1 VERAGLVSPRTRWA
15 FREHLVGWPLRAIQ
29 DLFENEGI
37 QLGQGS
43 PAVTGQRRSLVERYY
58 ATVDWTAPQE
68 VRRVLRAYE
77 HILADADLPAPTYG
91 ELKRYLEWDG
101 YTMDATG
108 RLRSPPAGSVDE
120 LPLGG
125 LDDPVAIY
133 EHIDRIGRVMDT
145 DPAQGISGARALIE
159 ATTKLVLSQLGVAYD
174 EHADVPA
181 LVKAA
186 QKVLGL
192 HPESL
197 APTGKG
203 SETVRRILSNLSQVA
218 VGVAELRNEYGPD
231 HGRAQ
236 VAVLAPRHAHLAVG
250 CAAPMPGC
258 FFETLDDP
266 AAPVATLTFGPEPPR
281 QHGVESGGRQADE
294 AWRPAADQPPTVAF
308 TGRPVSGGASGRT
321 TELHSSGGAA

>member
-1 VERAGLVSPRTRWA
+1 VERAGLVSPRTRRA

-68 VRRVLRAYE
+68 VRRMLRAYE

-108 RLRSPPAGSVDE
+108 RLRSPPAGSLDE

-145 DPAQGISGARALIE
+145 DPAQGINDAPSSDRGHHQTRPQAAGRGLRRACRRSG
-159 ATTKLVLSQLGVAYD
+159 VSQGGPEGAGVA
-174 EHADVPA
+174 
-181 LVKAA
+181 
-186 QKVLGL
+186 
-192 HPESL
+192 S
-197 APTGKG
+197 
-203 SETVRRILSNLSQVA
+203 
-218 VGVAELRNEYGPD
+218 
-231 HGRAQ
+231 
-236 VAVLAPRHAHLAVG
+236 
-250 CAAPMPGC
+250 
-258 FFETLDDP
+258 
-266 AAPVATLTFGPEPPR
+266 
-281 QHGVESGGRQADE
+281 
-294 AWRPAADQPPTVAF
+294 
-308 TGRPVSGGASGRT
+308 
-321 TELHSSGGAA
+321 